1 MLDLG
6 IDLNL
11 WPWIWLIIAVV
22 FALIELTLIAG
33 TFILA
38 PFAISALIA
47 SLLGFYDAPVAA
59 QWSTFVFG
67 GSALFYVFYR
77 WARRFVTDRD
87 LPPGVGAD
95 RLVGMRG
102 TASSAIPS
110 QQMQTTGT
118 VQVEGEIWRAV
129 SATDDEVPE
138 GALVEVLEVRGT
150 RVVVQVVPAERPGP
164 EQEVTP

>member
-11 WPWIWLIIAVV
+11 WPWIWLIVAVV

-33 TFILA
+33 TFVLA
-38 PFAISALIA
+38 PFAISALVA
-47 SLLGFYDAPVAA
+47 SLLGFYDVSVEF
-59 QWSTFVFG
+59 QWATFVFG
-67 GSALFYVFYR
+67 GAGLFYVLYR

-102 TASSAIPS
+102 TATTVIPPQRLQHS
-110 QQMQTTGT
+110 GN
-118 VQVEGEIWRAV
+118 V
-129 SATDDEVPE
+129 
-138 GALVEVLEVRGT
+138 
-150 RVVVQVVPAERPGP
+150 
-164 EQEVTP
+164 